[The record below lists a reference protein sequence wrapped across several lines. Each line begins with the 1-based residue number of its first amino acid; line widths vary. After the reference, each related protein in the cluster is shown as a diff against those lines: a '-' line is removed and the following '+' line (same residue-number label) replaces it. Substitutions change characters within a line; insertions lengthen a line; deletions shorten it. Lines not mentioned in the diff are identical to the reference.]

1 MPERTYRTYRDL
13 VVWRTGVGLTNL
25 VYHQTKSFPHTEQFG
40 LTSQMRRAAVS
51 IPANIAEGAARGSQK
66 DFLRF
71 LYISRGSLCEL
82 ETLTDVAHNTGSLT
96 AVARNELRAM
106 INTESALLNG
116 LIRVIRIKANS

>member
-1 MPERTYRTYRDL
+1 
-13 VVWRTGVGLTNL
+13 
-25 VYHQTKSFPHTEQFG
+25 
-40 LTSQMRRAAVS
+40 MRRAAVS

-96 AVARNELRAM
+96 ADARNELRAM

-116 LIRVIRIKANS
+116 LIRVIRIKATS